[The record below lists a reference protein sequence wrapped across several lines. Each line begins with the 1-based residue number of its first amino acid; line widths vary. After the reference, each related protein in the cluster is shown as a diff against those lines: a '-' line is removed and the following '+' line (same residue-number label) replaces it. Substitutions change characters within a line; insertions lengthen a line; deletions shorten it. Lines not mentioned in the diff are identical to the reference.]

1 MCVVFVFWWMVGGVL
16 DFFFFFFFNLSCM
29 QIYDFTVFIS
39 RFIGLLHWFFCACV
53 WVVGGGGGGG
63 GALTMP
69 TPHTYIYMK

>member
-1 MCVVFVFWWMVGGVL
+1 MCCCCFLVDGWGGIGFL
-16 DFFFFFFFNLSCM
+16 FFYFFNLSCM

-53 WVVGGGGGGG
+53 CGVVGGGGGGG